1 MIIERALYR
10 EKMSGRQGHCE
21 AANNCVEQRM
31 TMANTGKSKDLLLP
45 VPRIQGS
52 ASPSSNRY
60 VRALSAFH
68 SRSEASILHAV
79 DTIRERESSAGEPG
93 EPGK

>member
-1 MIIERALYR
+1 MPGKQA
-10 EKMSGRQGHCE
+10 HCE
-21 AANNCVEQRM
+21 AANDCVEQRM
-31 TMANTGKSKDLLLP
+31 TMASTGRSKDLLWP
-45 VPRIQGS
+45 VPKDSRS

-60 VRALSAFH
+60 VRAPSAFH

-79 DTIRERESSAGEPG
+79 DTMRERESSAGEPG